1 MMYCQNCGQQIKQG
15 IKFCPYCGTQQQVN
29 EPNQQM
35 NGQQAAQNQY
45 HNQAPQGNNQPNN
58 FVNKTQQ
65 FQQQFQ
71 QFQQQYNGD
80 ATNQQQL
87 GFIGSTKYAIAH
99 WNDFKTPESRKSIFW
114 WSELGIMIAFIVIM
128 LIGMVIITIS
138 SSLLET
144 LGVVV
149 TLVVY
154 LIYAVLS
161 VLATVLG
168 LSAGVRRLRFL
179 GKEPWLIV
187 LYLVPVVQW
196 YILYL
201 MLIDKPQPQMN
212 QWNQQGYPNQ
222 NMGQPNQPQ
231 GYQNFN
237 GQQPP
242 MNGNPSGYGYQQPMN
257 GGQTMYQNNEQETT
271 DQPEIKPEQPINPDD
286 RQPNQK

>member
-286 RQPNQK
+286 RQPDQK

>member
-1 MMYCQNCGQQIKQG
+1 MYCQNCGQQIKQG

-271 DQPEIKPEQPINPDD
+271 DQPEINPEQPINPDD

>member
-15 IKFCPYCGTQQQVN
+15 IKFCPYCGTQQQIN
-29 EPNQQM
+29 DSNQQM

-45 HNQAPQGNNQPNN
+45 HNQAPHGNNQSNN

-71 QFQQQYNGD
+71 QFQQQYNGE
-80 ATNQQQL
+80 ATDQQQL

-114 WSELGIMIAFIVIM
+114 WSGLGAGIGILALELIVLLVTSIVSIISPI
-128 LIGMVIITIS
+128 LGSVVVIIGY
-138 SSLLET
+138 LL
-144 LGVVV
+144 
-149 TLVVY
+149 
-154 LIYAVLS
+154 IAVLCI
-161 VLATVLG
+161 LITVIQ
-168 LSAGVRRLRFL
+168 LSSMARRMRFI
-179 GKEPWLIV
+179 GKEPALLWLLLVPIV
-187 LYLVPVVQW
+187 QLYL
-196 YILYL
+196 YYL

>member
-271 DQPEIKPEQPINPDD
+271 DQPEINPEQPINPDD

>member
-15 IKFCPYCGTQQQVN
+15 IKFCPYCGTQQQIN
-29 EPNQQM
+29 DSNQQM

-45 HNQAPQGNNQPNN
+45 HNQAPHGNNQSNN

-242 MNGNPSGYGYQQPMN
+242 MNGNPTGYRYQQPMN

-286 RQPNQK
+286 RQPDQK

>member
-271 DQPEIKPEQPINPDD
+271 DQPEIKLEQPINPDD

>member
-1 MMYCQNCGQQIKQG
+1 
-15 IKFCPYCGTQQQVN
+15 
-29 EPNQQM
+29 
-35 NGQQAAQNQY
+35 
-45 HNQAPQGNNQPNN
+45 
-58 FVNKTQQ
+58 
-65 FQQQFQ
+65 
-71 QFQQQYNGD
+71 
-80 ATNQQQL
+80 
-87 GFIGSTKYAIAH
+87 
-99 WNDFKTPESRKSIFW
+99 
-114 WSELGIMIAFIVIM
+114 M

>member
-15 IKFCPYCGTQQQVN
+15 IKFCPYCGTQQQIN
-29 EPNQQM
+29 DSNQQM

-45 HNQAPQGNNQPNN
+45 HNQAPHGNNQSNN